1 MSRHLQLYQWIDT
14 VTMRFPSLS
23 KPQDLG
29 LALWSFRYGHCLL
42 EQLNCCSRGVAP
54 LFGQSHNTLRKRLSP
69 RGGCCL
75 SVAKQKL
82 KPMRRWISKNL
93 WFLVRYGGAETLA
106 DSGYFP
112 AWLVFDNGGL
122 AEQSASPCQTPDDRK
137 HGPGCPVAMRNP
149 WLLV

>member
-54 LFGQSHNTLRKRLSP
+54 LFGQSHNTLRKRL
-69 RGGCCL
+69 RNTYRKAD
-75 SVAKQKL
+75 AK
-82 KPMRRWISKNL
+82 
-93 WFLVRYGGAETLA
+93 ATLH
-106 DSGYFP
+106 
-112 AWLVFDNGGL
+112 NIK
-122 AEQSASPCQTPDDRK
+122 SASFMSMKTE
-137 HGPGCPVAMRNP
+137 
-149 WLLV
+149 